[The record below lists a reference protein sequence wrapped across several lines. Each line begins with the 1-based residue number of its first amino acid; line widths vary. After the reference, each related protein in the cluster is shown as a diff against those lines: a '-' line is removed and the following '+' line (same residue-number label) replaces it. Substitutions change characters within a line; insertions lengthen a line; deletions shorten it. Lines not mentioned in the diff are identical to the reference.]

1 MKKILIVDDDKD
13 IRKLLEII
21 FKLSG
26 YKSVFEAVNGKE
38 GVEKAKKIKPDLI
51 VMDVKMPGK
60 LDGLEAVK
68 LLKSDPET
76 KESTVLMLSA
86 NGQTNEIEAGYK
98 AGADDYSL
106 KPFSPLELIKKAE
119 VLMKKSTSRKNRRK
133 KLQVPLNTP
142 VFQDRFLP
150 EGA

>member
-38 GVEKAKKIKPDLI
+38 GIKKAKEVKPDLI
-51 VMDVKMPGK
+51 VMDVKMPGEP
-60 LDGLEAVK
+60 DGIEAVK

-76 KESTVLMLSA
+76 KESAVLMLSA
-86 NGQTNEIEAGYK
+86 NGQKNEIEAGYK
-98 AGADDYSL
+98 AGADEYFL

-119 VLMKKSTSRKNRRK
+119 ALMKKNSNGNNGRK
-133 KLQVPLNTP
+133 KPSVPVNAQ
-142 VFQDRFLP
+142 VFQNRFLP